1 MTGPSVLRQLKWW
14 DDGWCV
20 TADADAGADADAS
33 ADAPKTL
40 PPDALFCLLSEMSQ
54 IR

>member
-1 MTGPSVLRQLKWW
+1 MIAISFP
-14 DDGWCV
+14 D
-20 TADADAGADADAS
+20 

-54 IR
+54 SR